1 MLNFHQSEPKKDEG
15 ASSYKREP
23 REHRT
28 SSKKEGGFK
37 RGWCQKV
44 GCQEG
49 RASRSHL
56 LMERGELNVK
66 DRLPFQRTL
75 YVWDAWRTPEG

>member
-1 MLNFHQSEPKKDEG
+1 MLNFHQSEQKKDEG

-23 REHRT
+23 RELRT

-44 GCQEG
+44 DCQEG

-56 LMERGELNVK
+56 LMERGELNEK
-66 DRLPFQRTL
+66 TPEDT
-75 YVWDAWRTPEG
+75 YKVWDAWRTPEG